1 MEIKDLIINKN
12 SNLREA
18 LHHLDNKGSGVLFI
32 VDDNDTNKLLGIL
45 TDGDVRRFLLSE
57 VNLETA
63 VTNVMNANFVSL
75 PSNAD
80 NSKILECLNNRI
92 KIIPLLND
100 RGEVVDYASLNRLRR
115 ISIASPLL
123 EGNELTYLTE
133 CIKTNWISSQ
143 GKYVRKFEALFKE
156 YHENYEAL
164 AVSNGT
170 VALHL
175 ALAALDI
182 GKGDEVI
189 VPNMTFAASIN
200 AIIYTGATPV
210 LAEIEADTLN
220 IDARKIE
227 ELITDRTKAIM
238 PVHLYGQACDMN
250 EIMRIAEKHDL
261 LVVEDCAEAL
271 GSTYEG
277 KPLGAFGDAATFSFY
292 GNKTITTGEGGMV
305 LFKNFDIADK
315 GAVLRDHGMSKE
327 KRYWHDYVGFNYRLT
342 NLQAAIGVAQFERL
356 DEFVN
361 AKKTLAQKYNE
372 VLSKYD
378 FFQTPIEKEN
388 VTNSYWLYTFLINE
402 TAPFTR
408 KDLMDFLNEKGVE
421 TRPIF
426 FPLNVMPPYVE
437 YAQNNTFDISERV
450 SKAGMSLPSA
460 VNLSALEVDY
470 ICDCLNEFVSMYS

>member
-1 MEIKDLIINKN
+1 MEIKDLIISKN

-18 LHHLDNKGSGVLFI
+18 LHSLDKSGSGVLFI
-32 VDDNDTNKLLGIL
+32 VGETNQLLGVL

-57 VNLETA
+57 MNLETA
-63 VTNVMNANFVSL
+63 VTNVMNADFVSL
-75 PSNAD
+75 PSSSD
-80 NSKILECLNNRI
+80 NSTILANLNDRI

-100 RGEVVDYASLNRLRR
+100 KREVVDYASLNRLRR

-143 GKYVRKFEALFKE
+143 GKYVRKFEALFRD
-156 YHENYEAL
+156 YHENHEAL

-175 ALAALDI
+175 ALAALGV
-182 GKGDEVI
+182 GKGDEVL

-200 AIIYTGATPV
+200 AVLYTGATPV
-210 LAEIEADTLN
+210 LVEIEEKTLN
-220 IDARKIE
+220 IDVSKIE
-227 ELITDRTKAIM
+227 ALITPKTRAIM

-250 EIMRIAEKHDL
+250 EVMRIANQHDL

-277 KPLGAFGDAATFSFY
+277 RPLGAFGDAATFSFY

-305 LFKNFDIADK
+305 LFKDPAVAEK
-315 GAVLRDHGMSKE
+315 GAVLRDHGMSKDR
-327 KRYWHDYVGFNYRLT
+327 RYWHDYVGFNYRLT

-356 DEFVN
+356 DHFVN
-361 AKKTLAQKYNE
+361 AKKELAEKYNTT
-372 VLSKYD
+372 LSKYA
-378 FFQTPIEKEN
+378 FFQIPAKREN
-388 VTNSYWLYTFLINE
+388 ATNSYWLYTFLVKE
-402 TAPFTR
+402 SAPFKR
-408 KDLMDFLNEKGVE
+408 QDLMDFLNEKGVE

-426 FPLNVMPPYVE
+426 FPLNIMPPYVD
-437 YAQNNTFDISERV
+437 YGDKDAFDLSKRISE
-450 SKAGMSLPSA
+450 AGMSLPSA

-470 ICDCLNEFVSMYS
+470 ICACISEFVAQY

>member
-1 MEIKDLIINKN
+1 MEIKDLIINKS

-18 LHHLDNKGSGVLFI
+18 LHCLDERGSGVLFI
-32 VDDNDTNKLLGIL
+32 VDDTNQLLGVL

-57 VNLETA
+57 MNLETA
-63 VTNVMNANFVSL
+63 VTNVMNADFVSL
-75 PSNAD
+75 PSSSD
-80 NSKILECLNNRI
+80 NSTILENLNDRI

-100 RGEVVDYASLNRLRR
+100 KGEVVDYASLNRLRR

-143 GKYVRKFEALFKE
+143 GKYVRKFEALFRD
-156 YHENYEAL
+156 YHENHEAL

-175 ALAALDI
+175 ALAAL
-182 GKGDEVI
+182 GVGEGDEVI

-200 AIIYTGATPV
+200 AVLYTGATPV
-210 LAEIEADTLN
+210 LIEIDKETLN
-220 IDARKIE
+220 IDVSKIE
-227 ELITDRTKAIM
+227 ALITPKTRAIM

-250 EIMRIAEKHDL
+250 EVMRIANQHNL

-277 KPLGAFGDAATFSFY
+277 RPLGAFGDAATFSFY

-305 LFKNFDIADK
+305 LFRDPVVAEK
-315 GAVLRDHGMSKE
+315 GAVLRDHGMSKDR
-327 KRYWHDYVGFNYRLT
+327 RYWHDYVGFNYRLT

-356 DEFVN
+356 DHFVN
-361 AKKTLAQKYNE
+361 SKKELAAKYNAT
-372 VLSKYD
+372 LSQHA
-378 FFQTPIEKEN
+378 FFQIPAKREN
-388 VTNSYWLYTFLINE
+388 ATNSYWLYTFLVKE
-402 TAPFTR
+402 SAPFNR
-408 KDLMDFLNEKGVE
+408 QDLMDFLNEKGVE

-426 FPLNVMPPYVE
+426 FPLNIMPPYVN
-437 YAQNNTFDISERV
+437 YGPKDAFKLSKSISE
-450 SKAGMSLPSA
+450 AGMSLPSA
-460 VNLSALEVDY
+460 VNLSALEIDY
-470 ICDCLNEFVSMYS
+470 ICDCISEFVAQY

>member
-1 MEIKDLIINKN
+1 MEIKNLIINKS

-18 LHHLDNKGSGVLFI
+18 LHRLDANGAGVLFI
-32 VDDNDTNKLLGIL
+32 VEDTKQLLGVL

-57 VNLETA
+57 MNLETA
-63 VTNVMNANFVSL
+63 VTNVMNADFLSL
-75 PSNAD
+75 PSSSD
-80 NSKILECLNNRI
+80 NSTILANLDDRI

-100 RGEVVDYASLNRLRR
+100 KGEVVDYASLNRLRR

-123 EGNELTYLTE
+123 EGNELTYITE

-143 GKYVRKFEALFKE
+143 GKYVRQFEALFHD

-175 ALAALDI
+175 ALAALGI
-182 GKGDEVI
+182 GAGDEVM

-210 LAEIEADTLN
+210 LVEIEADTLN
-220 IDARKIE
+220 IDASKLE
-227 ELITDRTKAIM
+227 ALITRKTRAIM
-238 PVHLYGQACDMN
+238 PVHLYGQACDMT
-250 EIMRIAEKHDL
+250 EIMRIAKQHNL

-277 KPLGAFGDAATFSFY
+277 RPLGVFGDAATFSFY

-305 LFKNFDIADK
+305 LFKDPAVAEK
-315 GAVLRDHGMSKE
+315 AAVLRDHGMSKE
-327 KRYWHDYVGFNYRLT
+327 RRYWHDYVGFNYRLT

-356 DEFVN
+356 DTFVSAKRSL
-361 AKKTLAQKYNE
+361 AKKYNATLSQHA
-372 VLSKYD
+372 
-378 FFQTPIEKEN
+378 FFQIPVEKETA
-388 VTNSYWLYTFLINE
+388 TNSYWLYTFLVKE
-402 TAPFTR
+402 TAPFNR
-408 KDLMDFLNEKGVE
+408 QELMDFLNEKGVE

-426 FPLNVMPPYVE
+426 FPLNIMPPYVN
-437 YAQNNTFDISERV
+437 YGPKDAFDLSKRISE
-450 SKAGMSLPSA
+450 AGMSLPSA
-460 VNLSALEVDY
+460 VNLSVLEIDY
-470 ICDCLNEFVSMYS
+470 ICDCISEFVSQY

>member
-1 MEIKDLIINKN
+1 MEIRDLIINKS

-18 LHHLDNKGSGVLFI
+18 LHCLDAKGSGVLFI
-32 VDDNDTNKLLGIL
+32 VDDSNQLLGVL

-57 VNLETA
+57 MNLETA
-63 VTNVMNANFVSL
+63 VTNVMNADFVSL
-75 PSNAD
+75 SSSSD
-80 NSKILECLNNRI
+80 NSTILENLNDRI

-100 RGEVVDYASLNRLRR
+100 KGEVVDYASLNRLRR

-123 EGNELTYLTE
+123 EGNELTYITE

-143 GKYVRKFEALFKE
+143 GKYVRQFEALFHD
-156 YHENYEAL
+156 YHENYKAL

-175 ALAALDI
+175 ALAALGV

-200 AIIYTGATPV
+200 AILYTGATPV
-210 LAEIEADTLN
+210 LVEIEAETLN
-220 IDARKIE
+220 IDVRKLE
-227 ELITDRTKAIM
+227 ALITPKTRAIM

-250 EIMRIAEKHDL
+250 EIMRIANEHNL

-277 KPLGAFGDAATFSFY
+277 RPLGVFGDAATFSFY

-305 LFKNFDIADK
+305 LFRDPAVAEK

-327 KRYWHDYVGFNYRLT
+327 RRYWHDYVGFNYRLT

-356 DEFVN
+356 DTFVS
-361 AKKTLAQKYNE
+361 AKKALAKKYNAT
-372 VLSKYD
+372 LSKHS
-378 FFQTPIEKEN
+378 FFQIPVEKEN
-388 VTNSYWLYTFLINE
+388 TTNSYWLYTFLVKE
-402 TAPFTR
+402 SAPFNR
-408 KDLMDFLNEKGVE
+408 QELMDFLNEKGVE

-426 FPLNVMPPYVE
+426 FPLNIMPPYVDYGE
-437 YAQNNTFDISERV
+437 KDAFELSKRISE
-450 SKAGMSLPSA
+450 AGMSLPSA
-460 VNLSALEVDY
+460 VNLSALEIDY
-470 ICDCLNEFVSMYS
+470 ICDCISEFVSRY

>member
-12 SNLREA
+12 ANLREA
-18 LHHLDNKGSGVLFI
+18 LHHLDKKGSGVLFV
-32 VDDNDTNKLLGIL
+32 VDDTSKLLGIL

-57 VNLETA
+57 MNLKTA

-75 PSNAD
+75 PSSAD
-80 NSKILECLNNRI
+80 NSKILEHLNNRI

-100 RGEVVDYASLNRLRR
+100 KGEVVDYASLNRLRR

-123 EGNELTYLTE
+123 EGNELTYLTD

-156 YHENYEAL
+156 YHEDYEAL

-175 ALAALDI
+175 ALAALGI

-200 AIIYTGATPV
+200 AVIYTGATPV

-220 IDARKIE
+220 IDVAKIE
-227 ELITDRTKAIM
+227 KLITNKTKAIM

-250 EIMRIAEKHDL
+250 AIVQIAKKHNL
-261 LVVEDCAEAL
+261 LIVEDCAEAL

-277 KPLGAFGDAATFSFY
+277 RPLGVFGDAATFSFY

-305 LFKNFDIADK
+305 LFKDPVVADK
-315 GAVLRDHGMSKE
+315 AAVLRDHGMSKE

-342 NLQAAIGVAQFERL
+342 NLQGAIGVAQFERL
-356 DEFVN
+356 SEFVQAKRTL
-361 AKKTLAQKYNE
+361 AKKYNAA
-372 VLSKYD
+372 LSQYS

-388 VTNSYWLYTFLINE
+388 STNSYWLYTFLINE
-402 TAPFTR
+402 SAPFNR
-408 KDLMDFLNEKGVE
+408 KDLVDYLNEKGVE
-421 TRPIF
+421 TRPVF
-426 FPLNVMPPYVE
+426 FPLNIMPPYLE
-437 YAQNNTFDISERV
+437 YAEGDTFDISERV
-450 SKAGMSLPSA
+450 SNTGMSLPSA
-460 VNLSALEVDY
+460 VNLSGVEIDY
-470 ICDCLNEFVSMYS
+470 ICDCLRAFASMYL